1 MRRRERLTGFFIIFI
16 LLTFSAYSNSMNVGG
31 RIGIVSNQQEQLEQR
46 SSKQEND
53 RVLNKSEKNFNTSV
67 NNNDKNNDKNTGD
80 NDNTDKND
88 KKTDNK
94 RDSEQEEQVEV
105 NPESTEAAR
114 ESNSIKRDINLNDRE
129 QNPDDKREET
139 GVFTEQREENDK
151 QLQFDKPD
159 NSQTPFKERNEKEL
173 IDQVKV
179 HKVQSGETLWDIAH
193 KHDLNIDS
201 LIGANNIS
209 NMNSIKPGQEF
220 KILPVKGIIYRVSPG
235 ESVNSIA
242 GKFDVK
248 IDTILEDN
256 NLEGTSDLQVDQ
268 NLILRGAKPEF
279 SYQDRLDQKFMY
291 PINTRITSYYGP
303 RWGRMHEGVDFA
315 APMGSP
321 IRVVSSGRVVFSG
334 WSGGY
339 GYVVIV
345 EHQKG
350 LRTLYAHNSK
360 LLIKE
365 GQSVAKGEV
374 IARSGNTGNSTGP
387 HLHFEVQVNGRPENP
402 LDYINK

>member
-31 RIGIVSNQQEQLEQR
+31 RMGAAENQQLAVGQQ
-46 SSKQEND
+46 SYQQQD
-53 RVLNKSEKNFNTSV
+53 KNLAKKIT
-67 NNNDKNNDKNTGD
+67 NNNLNDKNIKSSDQKAGSQVKEQQNTASEEIKN
-80 NDNTDKND
+80 NYK
-88 KKTDNK
+88 
-94 RDSEQEEQVEV
+94 Q
-105 NPESTEAAR
+105 
-114 ESNSIKRDINLNDRE
+114 DRE
-129 QNPDDKREET
+129 NELIIKKQRVENEEK
-139 GVFTEQREENDK
+139 EN
-151 QLQFDKPD
+151 
-159 NSQTPFKERNEKEL
+159 NSQTEAKTAFAKRHEPEL

-179 HKVQSGETLWDIAH
+179 HKVRSGETLWDIAH

-235 ESVNSIA
+235 ESLGSIA
-242 GKFDVK
+242 RKFNLKAETIMQDNNIEDASSLK
-248 IDTILEDN
+248 ID
-256 NLEGTSDLQVDQ
+256 QK
-268 NLILRGAKPEF
+268 LILRGAKPEF

-303 RWGRMHEGVDFA
+303 RWGRIHEGLDFA

-321 IRVVSSGRVVFSG
+321 IRAVSSGRVVYSG
-334 WSGGY
+334 WASGY

-345 EHQKG
+345 EHQRG

-360 LLIKE
+360 LLV
-365 GQSVAKGEV
+365 SVGESVGKGEV
-374 IARSGNTGNSTGP
+374 ISRSGNTGNSTGP

>member
-31 RIGIVSNQQEQLEQR
+31 RIGQTNSQIRKVESSN
-46 SSKQEND
+46 SKQESDNSVKKNGEQNVD
-53 RVLNKSEKNFNTSV
+53 NLDQNQKNEMQDQRDNNQDKSDSADKQDPNSTEIAADLNLKRE
-67 NNNDKNNDKNTGD
+67 
-80 NDNTDKND
+80 NDNTFNKN
-88 KKTDNK
+88 
-94 RDSEQEEQVEV
+94 
-105 NPESTEAAR
+105 
-114 ESNSIKRDINLNDRE
+114 
-129 QNPDDKREET
+129 REEKNELRKKDEDEQK
-139 GVFTEQREENDK
+139 TESK
-151 QLQFDKPD
+151 K
-159 NSQTPFKERNEKEL
+159 RNEKKL
-173 IDQVKV
+173 IDRIGV
-179 HKVQSGETLWDIAH
+179 HKVKSGETLWDIAH

-220 KILPVKGIIYRVSPG
+220 KILPLKGILYRVSPG
-235 ESVNSIA
+235 ESLESIA
-242 GKFDVK
+242 RKFD
-248 IDTILEDN
+248 LEAEIIMKDN
-256 NLEGTSDLQVDQ
+256 NLKDSSGLKIDQ

-303 RWGRMHEGVDFA
+303 RWGRMHEGLDFA

-321 IRVVSSGRVVFSG
+321 IRAVSSGRVVYSG
-334 WSGGY
+334 WATGY
-339 GYVVIV
+339 GYVVIIQ
-345 EHQKG
+345 HQKG

-360 LLIKE
+360 LLVRE
-365 GQSVAKGEV
+365 GESVGKGEV

>member
-31 RIGIVSNQQEQLEQR
+31 RIGITDNQQREVGQNRSGQESKNLDRNISNKNIGNKNIKTSAQKDNSEMETELDLREGNTGSTSEQNINKVQF
-46 SSKQEND
+46 END
-53 RVLNKSEKNFNTSV
+53 FKPER
-67 NNNDKNNDKNTGD
+67 D
-80 NDNTDKND
+80 N
-88 KKTDNK
+88 
-94 RDSEQEEQVEV
+94 EQ
-105 NPESTEAAR
+105 T
-114 ESNSIKRDINLNDRE
+114 
-129 QNPDDKREET
+129 
-139 GVFTEQREENDK
+139 FTEQRNENK
-151 QLQFDKPD
+151 D
-159 NSQTPFKERNEKEL
+159 NNEAENEPQNDQKTAFEKRHEPQL
-173 IDQVKV
+173 IDRVKV
-179 HKVQSGETLWDIAH
+179 HKVRSGETLWDIAH
-193 KHDLNIDS
+193 KHGLNIDS

-235 ESVNSIA
+235 ESLGSIA
-242 GKFDVK
+242 RKFDIK
-248 IDTILEDN
+248 EDTVMQDN
-256 NLEGTSDLQVDQ
+256 NIEDASSLEVDQ
-268 NLILRGAKPEF
+268 KLILRGAKPEF

-303 RWGRMHEGVDFA
+303 RWGRIHEGLDFA

-321 IRVVSSGRVVFSG
+321 IRVVSSGRVVYSG

-360 LLIKE
+360 LLVNVGE
-365 GQSVAKGEV
+365 SVGKGEV

>member
-1 MRRRERLTGFFIIFI
+1 MRRRERLTGFLIIFI

-31 RIGIVSNQQEQLEQR
+31 RIGLPNNISNGQREVSSTKTSARDLNSRKIEQKDINNKNLEKNI
-46 SSKQEND
+46 SGNND
-53 RVLNKSEKNFNTSV
+53 RSQNQNK
-67 NNNDKNNDKNTGD
+67 
-80 NDNTDKND
+80 DNTTLKNSQ
-88 KKTDNK
+88 TN
-94 RDSEQEEQVEV
+94 
-105 NPESTEAAR
+105 NTAADAG
-114 ESNSIKRDINLNDRE
+114 RDINI
-129 QNPDDKREET
+129 KRE
-139 GVFTEQREENDK
+139 NDEIK
-151 QLQFDKPD
+151 DA
-159 NSQTPFKERNEKEL
+159 ERNRDGNSEIKKEETTFGKRYEPQL

-179 HKVQSGETLWDIAH
+179 HKVRSGETLWDIAH

-235 ESVNSIA
+235 ESVGSIA
-242 GKFDVK
+242 RKFEIKEETIMKDNNIEDASGLK
-248 IDTILEDN
+248 ID
-256 NLEGTSDLQVDQ
+256 QK
-268 NLILRGAKPEF
+268 LILRGAKPEF

-303 RWGRMHEGVDFA
+303 RWGRIHEGLDFA

-321 IRVVSSGRVVFSG
+321 IRAVSSGRVVYSG
-334 WSGGY
+334 WATGY

-360 LLIKE
+360 LLV
-365 GQSVAKGEV
+365 SVGESVGKGEV
-374 IARSGNTGNSTGP
+374 ISRSGNTGNSTGP

-402 LDYINK
+402 LNYINR